1 MRIDSDPRN
10 LVTGGDRFPVDLS
23 LPQVPAD
30 ESDIDFSL
38 LVHEDVVDF
47 DYAALAGMPPL
58 FGKDEIEALPPLAYE
73 PGLDGET
80 AHVARLAP
88 AGGLDFDAL
97 DALPHLRGAGGL
109 QPLTASAALPDADGV
124 VPANPFGAF
133 LDPFSFVRGD
143 ALEPPL
149 RPEER
154 RALAQIGADV
164 LQYPD
169 APDWDTRVPLVGQ
182 DDMVFATQLPDT
194 TAYRNAR
201 DGIESPRARRM
212 LRI

>member
-30 ESDIDFSL
+30 ESEIDFAI

-58 FGKDEIEALPPLAYE
+58 FGRDEIEPIPPLAYE

-80 AHVARLAP
+80 AAVAGLAP
-88 AGGLDFDAL
+88 TGLDFDAL
-97 DALPHLRGAGGL
+97 DALPHLRATGGV
-109 QPLTASAALPDADGV
+109 QPFAAAAALPDTDAV
-124 VPANPFGAF
+124 VPRDTVAPF
-133 LDPFSFVRGD
+133 LDPLAFIRGD

-154 RALAQIGADV
+154 RALSQIGHDH
-164 LQYPD
+164 LQTTE
-169 APDWDTRVPLVGQ
+169 PDWDTRVPLVGQ
-182 DDMVFATQLPDT
+182 DDIFFATHLPDT
-194 TAYRNAR
+194 TAYRHAR
-201 DGIESPRARRM
+201 DGIEGARPARG

>member
-30 ESDIDFSL
+30 ESEIDFAI

-47 DYAALAGMPPL
+47 DHAALAGMPPL
-58 FGKDEIEALPPLAYE
+58 FGRDEIEPIPPLAYE

-80 AHVARLAP
+80 VAVAGLAP
-88 AGGLDFDAL
+88 TGLDFDAL
-97 DALPHLRGAGGL
+97 DALPHLRATGGV
-109 QPLTASAALPDADGV
+109 QPLTAAAALPDTDAV
-124 VPANPFGAF
+124 VSRNNIFAPF
-133 LDPFSFVRGD
+133 LDPLVFLRGD
-143 ALEPPL
+143 ALEAPL

-154 RALAQIGADV
+154 RALAQLGHDH
-164 LQYPD
+164 LHSPE
-169 APDWDTRVPLVGQ
+169 PDWDTRVPLVGQ
-182 DDMVFATQLPDT
+182 DDIVFATQLPDT
-194 TAYRNAR
+194 TAYRNVR
-201 DGIESPRARRM
+201 DGIDRASPARG